1 MEAPDKI
8 YLYREKPKDYFDDDW
23 HESPASDV
31 ENVEYIRKDLLLELK
46 EKIIAKIGEIRAEHP
61 VGNFGESFEGGY
73 DAGYSSCC
81 CEIEDILSDI
91 EKSLRSE

>member
-8 YLYREKPKDYFDDDW
+8 YLYREKPKDYFDEDW

-46 EKIIAKIGEIRAEHP
+46 EKVVAEMCRLEDYADEHWDVEP
-61 VGNFGESFEGGY
+61 CKGAQRFSNSLY
-73 DAGYSSCC
+73 DFISKL
-81 CEIEDILSDI
+81 DV
-91 EKSLRSE
+91 

>member
-31 ENVEYIRKDLLLELK
+31 ENVEYIRKETILEILYDSERCLDPCEANTIETIIGKINLL
-46 EKIIAKIGEIRAEHP
+46 
-61 VGNFGESFEGGY
+61 
-73 DAGYSSCC
+73 
-81 CEIEDILSDI
+81 
-91 EKSLRSE
+91 